1 MLCIE
6 PELEGNCS
14 LGPEGVTVLCET
26 NLDNTMVTLNY
37 SCSYNEGP
45 PQDCEYIIKLD
56 SVLDLQGLE
65 TLIYSVLFM
74 CNLKYLYR
82 LDHCSE

>member
-1 MLCIE
+1 MLRIE

-45 PQDCEYIIKLD
+45 PQDCEYLFIILLYYLWKFHIL
-56 SVLDLQGLE
+56 
-65 TLIYSVLFM
+65 LFS
-74 CNLKYLYR
+74 Y
-82 LDHCSE
+82 

>member
-56 SVLDLQGLE
+56 ICTRLTGTLE
-65 TLIYSVLFM
+65 ILIYSVFS
-74 CNLKYLYR
+74 Y
-82 LDHCSE
+82 